1 MASGSDWYYSQH
13 EPEQERNNKY
23 IGFLI
28 LVGFI
33 LLCIYSLTFIAEH
46 YAKKAQTNNEVEK
59 GYYYSTYASQIDIRD
74 ASLNS
79 DTFQS

>member
-1 MASGSDWYYSQH
+1 MSSGSDWYYSQH

-23 IGFLI
+23 LGFLI

-46 YAKKAQTNNEVEK
+46 YGRKSQTNNDPIKVN
-59 GYYYSTYASQIDIRD
+59 SQSIDSVLFGIKDVSFHRG
-74 ASLNS
+74 
-79 DTFQS
+79 